1 MGGKAKG
8 QFNLFHSHFVFAM
21 HPPKILLWLL
31 PLVCAFSLG
40 AIADTAVDPSQALH
54 LLSYLAADYPPTVAD
69 GKIVDPSEYQEQVE
83 FVGNLQAL
91 VLTLPMRPERAELE
105 RGRQP
110 APGHRAALAGKG
122 RGPPG
127 AQPRGT
133 GGGYLPGGADP
144 RDHPRPEPR
153 SSVYAQQCA
162 ICHGDAGKGD
172 GPAGIGLEPPPAN
185 LTDRQRLDH
194 LSLYD
199 LRNVIGLG
207 VAGTDMPAFAD
218 QLDERQRW
226 DLASYVAGLSAG
238 SAQPDKAHAYPLATL
253 ATQTPAEVAEHDGEA
268 AAESFRALRAHPP
281 LEQRGPGQLI
291 DYTAATLDKSFAVY
305 REGDRDQAY
314 DLSVAAYLEGFELVE
329 SSLDNVDADLR
340 RSTEKQLMAYRQAL
354 RDGLPETQVAQQLE
368 LAKGKLAEAA
378 KQLGGDSLS
387 FSISFVSALLILLRE
402 GVEAILVLAAIL
414 AFLRNTG
421 QESAV
426 RGVHVGWGLAF
437 VAGFATWALAAYVID
452 IGGAQ
457 RELMEG
463 FTSLFACVMVLWLG
477 VWMHDRRHA
486 AAWQDYIRSSLVG
499 GGGRF
504 GFAVLAFFSVYRE
517 LFEVILFYETL
528 WLQAGP
534 AGHNAVIGGAATAV
548 VLLIGLAW
556 VILRGSAKLPL
567 GLFFSI
573 NAALLCALSVVF
585 AGHGVIALQE
595 AGVIGT
601 RPVPFFDFDW
611 LGIKADAYSLSA
623 QAMALVAIALLYGR
637 SRIVERRR
645 AAANAAD

>member
-1 MGGKAKG
+1 
-8 QFNLFHSHFVFAM
+8 M

-40 AIADTAVDPSQALH
+40 ALADTAVDPSQALH

-105 RGRQP
+105 RGVASLRQAIEQRLPGRDVALQARNLEARVADIYQVVQTP
-110 APGHRAALAGKG
+110 AITPDPSRAA
-122 RGPPG
+122 PI
-127 AQPRGT
+127 
-133 GGGYLPGGADP
+133 
-144 RDHPRPEPR
+144 
-153 SSVYAQQCA
+153 YAQQCA

-402 GVEAILVLAAIL
+402 GVEA
-414 AFLRNTG
+414 R
-421 QESAV
+421 
-426 RGVHVGWGLAF
+426 
-437 VAGFATWALAAYVID
+437 
-452 IGGAQ
+452 
-457 RELMEG
+457 EG

>member
-1 MGGKAKG
+1 MR
-8 QFNLFHSHFVFAM
+8 L
-21 HPPKILLWLL
+21 PKLLIWLL
-31 PLVCAFSLG
+31 PLLCSASLT
-40 AIADTAVDPSQALH
+40 ALADAPVDPSQALH
-54 LLSYLAADYPPTVAD
+54 LLSYLAADYPPTVSA
-69 GKIVDPSEYQEQVE
+69 GQVVDATEYKEQLE
-83 FVGNLQAL
+83 FAGQLQAL
-91 VLTLPMRPERAELE
+91 LLALPARPERADLE
-105 RGRQP
+105 REVAGLRRAIEQRQP
-110 APGHRAALAGKG
+110 GALVAQQARHLEARLADVYQVVQTPAITPDPARGAPL
-122 RGPPG
+122 
-127 AQPRGT
+127 
-133 GGGYLPGGADP
+133 
-144 RDHPRPEPR
+144 
-153 SSVYAQQCA
+153 YAQQCS

-172 GPAGIGLEPPPAN
+172 GPAGIGLQPPPAD
-185 LTDRQRLDH
+185 LTARARLDQ

-199 LRNVIGLG
+199 LRTVIGLG

-226 DLASYVAGLSAG
+226 DLAAYVAGLSAAE
-238 SAQPDKAHAYPLATL
+238 AQPDGAHAYPLASL
-253 ATQTPAEVAEHDGEA
+253 ATQTPAEVAARDGDA
-268 AAESFRALRAHPP
+268 AAQSFRALRAHPP
-281 LEQRGPGQLI
+281 LEHRGPAQLI
-291 DYTAATLDKSFAVY
+291 DYTAATLDKSFAIY
-305 REGDRDQAY
+305 RQGDHDQAY

-329 SSLDNVDADLR
+329 SSLDNVDATLR
-340 RSTEKQLMAYRQAL
+340 KATEKELMAYRQTL
-354 RDGLPETQVAQQLE
+354 RDGLPEAQVAQQLE
-368 LAKGKLAEAA
+368 RAKGKLGEAA
-378 KQLGGDSLS
+378 KALSGDSLS
-387 FSISFVSALLILLRE
+387 STISFVSALLILLRE

-421 QESAV
+421 QEAAT

-534 AGHNAVIGGAATAV
+534 AGHSAVIAGAGCAV

-567 GLFFSI
+567 KLFFTV

-585 AGHGVIALQE
+585 AGHGVVALQE

-623 QAMALVAIALLYGR
+623 QALALLAVVVLYGR
-637 SRIVERRR
+637 SLLAEKRK
-645 AAANAAD
+645 AAALP

>member
-105 RGRQP
+105 RGSP
-110 APGHRAALAGKG
+110 ACARPSSSACREGTWPSRRATSRHGW
-122 RGPPG
+122 RIST
-127 AQPRGT
+127 RWCR
-133 GGGYLPGGADP
+133 P
-144 RDHPRPEPR
+144 RDHPDPSRAAPI
-153 SSVYAQQCA
+153 YAQQCA

-329 SSLDNVDADLR
+329 SSLDNVDANLR

-414 AFLRNTG
+414 GFLRNTG

-426 RGVHVGWGLAF
+426 RGVHVGWG
-437 VAGFATWALAAYVID
+437 WP
-452 IGGAQ
+452 
-457 RELMEG
+457 
-463 FTSLFACVMVLWLG
+463 
-477 VWMHDRRHA
+477 
-486 AAWQDYIRSSLVG
+486 SSPASPP
-499 GGGRF
+499 GR
-504 GFAVLAFFSVYRE
+504 
-517 LFEVILFYETL
+517 
-528 WLQAGP
+528 WP
-534 AGHNAVIGGAATAV
+534 
-548 VLLIGLAW
+548 
-556 VILRGSAKLPL
+556 P
-567 GLFFSI
+567 
-573 NAALLCALSVVF
+573 
-585 AGHGVIALQE
+585 
-595 AGVIGT
+595 
-601 RPVPFFDFDW
+601 
-611 LGIKADAYSLSA
+611 
-623 QAMALVAIALLYGR
+623 M
-637 SRIVERRR
+637 
-645 AAANAAD
+645 

>member
-1 MGGKAKG
+1 MAL
-8 QFNLFHSHFVFAM
+8 QARNLEARVADIYQVVQT
-21 HPPKILLWLL
+21 P
-31 PLVCAFSLG
+31 
-40 AIADTAVDPSQALH
+40 AITPDPS
-54 LLSYLAADYPPTVAD
+54 
-69 GKIVDPSEYQEQVE
+69 
-83 FVGNLQAL
+83 
-91 VLTLPMRPERAELE
+91 
-105 RGRQP
+105 
-110 APGHRAALAGKG
+110 RAA
-122 RGPPG
+122 PI
-127 AQPRGT
+127 
-133 GGGYLPGGADP
+133 
-144 RDHPRPEPR
+144 
-153 SSVYAQQCA
+153 YAQQCA

-486 AAWQDYIRSSLVG
+486 AAWQDYIRSNLVG